1 MNKQTV
7 QEFMNS
13 ATAKRVMKEE
23 GVAGVARLAM
33 MAGNVKRDND
43 LRELA
48 GRLMNKEG
56 EKVISIKGA

>member
-13 ATAKRVMKEE
+13 APAKRAMKEE
-23 GVAGVARLAM
+23 GVEGVARLAIM
-33 MAGNVKRDND
+33 LGNVKKDND

-48 GRLMNKEG
+48 GQLMSKIPEN
-56 EKVISIKGA
+56 